1 MKHPNTR
8 IARLKE
14 MIALEEK
21 RASLQNN
28 IAAVNQR
35 LSAIQTELYGAAA
48 KRAAAKEQRQAM
60 LKLQPKLARKGRG
73 ELKGQILEIL
83 QAAGRSGAS
92 VKELAGRIGLKTANI
107 HSWFSANLKK
117 ISKLQKIGE
126 ARYAL
131 STSNGSVAKAAKK
144 VKAPKAKKAKAL
156 KVVKASKSP
165 KAAKPLKAKKVK
177 ARKTKAG
184 RGELK
189 GQILN
194 ELKQAGAE
202 GITIKDLSEKLKANY
217 KNIYIWFVTTGK
229 RIPGIQKVGP
239 AQYKLEAAA

>member
-14 MIALEEK
+14 MIALEEQ

-35 LSAIQTELYGAAA
+35 LSTIQTELYGAAA
-48 KRAAAKEQRQAM
+48 KRAAAKEQRQAL

-92 VKELAGRIGLKTANI
+92 VKELSGRIGLKTANI

-131 STSNGSVAKAAKK
+131 SASNGSVAKAAKK

-156 KVVKASKSP
+156 KALEAPKSP
-165 KAAKPLKAKKVK
+165 KAAKPLKAKK